1 MMEITTQ
8 SSTMGGG
15 NMRLPTVSA
24 CMPHRNYFQYI
35 EEALISLKL
44 QEHGLKEIVVVDD
57 GSDNG
62 DWERLIKLWET
73 WEHEAVKLTIRR
85 VEKNPAPHRSLRI
98 PYIRNQ
104 AFMALTGTPDYVFFP
119 DSDDL
124 WTPDYVKDA
133 IAIMEVD
140 KTIDFVYPNVIMV
153 DDDKSLMRIVE
164 VAEFDLDRLFRQC
177 FCTCCTVMRTDA
189 FLDAGM
195 WPEDQYK
202 KEYVFW
208 NVLARLGHVG
218 KKLKGNY
225 FFYRQHDGQRHMENE
240 KQRHIERGHRYNAER
255 YLVDRFNIK
264 VYA

>member
-1 MMEITTQ
+1 M
-8 SSTMGGG
+8 SK
-15 NMRLPTVSA
+15 PTVSA

-35 EEALISLKL
+35 ESALISLKV
-44 QEHGLKEIVVVDD
+44 QEYPLTEIVVVDD

-73 WEHEAVKLTIRR
+73 WDHEAVLLTIRR
-85 VEKNPAPHRSLRI
+85 VENNPAKHRSMRI

-104 AFMALTGTPDYVFFP
+104 AFFALTELPDYVFFP

-124 WTPDYVKDA
+124 WTPDYTKDA
-133 IAIMEVD
+133 IAIMED
-140 KTIDFVYPNVIMV
+140 DEGIDFVYPNVLAI
-153 DDDKSLMRIVE
+153 DNDQNLLRIIS

-189 FLDAGM
+189 FLHAGM

-218 KKLKGNY
+218 KKLNGNY
-225 FFYRQHDGQRHMENE
+225 FFYRQHDGQRHNENI
-240 KQRHIERGHRYNAER
+240 KQRHIEYGHRYNAEKF
-255 YLVDRFNIK
+255 LVQTFGIDREK
-264 VYA
+264 VCA